1 MTSVFCMLVNWHT
14 QSFISLSSKV
24 FWCGLH
30 CGKTYM
36 VILFYKPNG
45 KQKLSCLCISNY
57 RNIVMAQIWQQ
68 DNSNYLVINAP
79 SVINSGWM
87 KTKLHR
93 GTAEKKQ
100 IEFWQ
105 LSFAVVSL
113 RILDFHSWHSWGF
126 SPNITEY
133 SATTSMN
140 SFVIIIYSIILY
152 IIYSQW
158 TLMKSWLLNISNDKT
173 QIKPY

>member
-1 MTSVFCMLVNWHT
+1 MTSVFCMLFNWHA
-14 QSFISLSSKV
+14 QSFILLSSKV

-30 CGKTYM
+30 YGKTYM

-45 KQKLSCLCISNY
+45 KQKLSCFCISNY
-57 RNIVMAQIWQQ
+57 RNIVMTQIWQQ
-68 DNSNYLVINAP
+68 DNSNYLVLINTP
-79 SVINSGWM
+79 SVKDSGWM

-93 GTAEKKQ
+93 AEKKQ

-105 LSFAVVSL
+105 LSSAVASL

-140 SFVIIIYSIILY
+140 SFVIIIYTIILC

-158 TLMKSWLLNISNDKT
+158 TLMKSWLLNISNDKI